1 MDLSVVSWQCHL
13 DNQVLRT
20 VALPSSCLNRSDW
33 HCLSLHS
40 PFWQNKVT
48 FENLVI
54 YIFLS
59 SRESKQHNQYIYYAF
74 GVNSSCSRR
83 KMNLKGVPGRLS
95 WDLKKNHGFILSLST
110 GVTSRNCSPDVW
122 EESHKFC
129 FSLCFILPATFPKME
144 ISSNIIERDGKFH
157 SYL

>member
-13 DNQVLRT
+13 GNQVLRT

-40 PFWQNKVT
+40 PFWQKKVT
-48 FENLVI
+48 FENLVL

-95 WDLKKNHGFILSLST
+95 WDLKKIMVLF
-110 GVTSRNCSPDVW
+110 
-122 EESHKFC
+122 
-129 FSLCFILPATFPKME
+129 
-144 ISSNIIERDGKFH
+144 
-157 SYL
+157 